1 MNPIG
6 LINSEIIY
14 DNKKQFE
21 NRFKNEE
28 NQEELDGF

>member
-14 DNKKQFE
+14 DNKKHFE
-21 NRFKNEE
+21 NEFKNEE
-28 NQEELDGF
+28 NQKELDDF